1 MAALANITLGTATFA
16 HVRTSASAVT
26 FVENVP
32 VTAPSISA
40 ASLVIS
46 WVLDPQK
53 TVYKVKIVLAKPT
66 LTVPPA
72 GSIAKPTV
80 AYVTRSSDE
89 FFLPVV
95 GTSAERA
102 THLTQ
107 MRAAVALPVIN
118 ALVSNLIPANL

>member
-1 MAALANITLGTATFA
+1 MAALANITLGTAVFA

-32 VTAPSISA
+32 ATAPSISA

-66 LTVPPA
+66 LTVPPS
-72 GSIAKPTV
+72 GSVAKPTV
-80 AYVTRSSDE
+80 AYITRSSE
-89 FFLPVV
+89 EYFLPVV
-95 GTSAERA
+95 GTNAERTA
-102 THLTQ
+102 HLTQ
-107 MRAAVALPVIN
+107 MRAAIALPVITS
-118 ALVSNLIPANL
+118 LVSALIPANL